1 MNCWMATAK
10 KEHIIDVKLLY
21 RVMRFVKP
29 YKFIFFVSIL
39 FSISLGLLS
48 ISRPIIIEYT
58 VDHFII
64 GKDPEMLLKYTLI
77 MIGLLLLESIF
88 QFLFMYAANWI
99 GQSVIKDIREQLY
112 KKILSFRLKYFDNSP
127 IGALVTRCVS
137 DIETIAE
144 IFSHGVLVI
153 FSDLFKIVII
163 VVWMFSSNVMLSI
176 ISLSVFPLLILA
188 TKYFQRAMKSAFE
201 DERSAISKLN
211 TFVQEHITGMKI
223 VQIFNRESQEL
234 DNFKKTNATFRSA
247 TIKAIWHFSIF
258 LPVIEIMSAIALGAM
273 VWYGGMDILSGGG
286 VTLGLMMAFILLI
299 NMLFRPV
306 RHLADRINVL
316 QRGIVASNRV
326 FKVLDTEE
334 YVNSD
339 VDLMIHEV
347 QGHLKFDRIHF
358 SYIDEEPVLKD
369 VNFEV
374 EAGQTL
380 ALVGATGSGKSSIIN
395 LILRFY
401 NVDSGTIL
409 LDGKDIM
416 QYNVQSL
423 RSHIALVLQDVFL
436 FSDTIYKN
444 IVLDKEIPINEVRDA
459 AKAIGLEDF
468 IEQLPGGYQYNVR
481 ERGVM
486 LSAGQR
492 QLIAFLRAYVCNP
505 SVLILDEATSSVDIQ
520 TEYLIKQSINKLTEG
535 RTSIIIAHRLAT
547 IQNADKIL
555 VMDQGRIVE
564 SGNHSDLMEQKGYYS
579 RLFELQFSS

>member
-29 YKFIFFVSIL
+29 YKFIFFVSIF

-99 GQSVIKDIREQLY
+99 GQSVIKDIRDQLY

-223 VQIFNRESQEL
+223 VQIFNRESNEL
-234 DNFKKTNATFRSA
+234 DNFKKTNAIFRSA
-247 TIKAIWHFSIF
+247 TIRAIWHFSIF

-380 ALVGATGSGKSSIIN
+380 ALVGATGAGKSSIIN

-564 SGNHSDLMEQKGYYS
+564 SGSHSDLMEQKGYYS

>member
-1 MNCWMATAK
+1 MVTIK
-10 KEHIIDVKLLY
+10 KEHIIDVKLLS

-29 YKFIFFVSIL
+29 YKVIFFASIF
-39 FSISLGLLS
+39 FSISLGILS
-48 ISRPIIIEYT
+48 VSRPIIIEYT
-58 VDHFII
+58 VDHFIL
-64 GKDPEMLLKYTLI
+64 GVDTEMLLKYTLI
-77 MIGLLLLESIF
+77 MIGLLLLESIM

-112 KKILSFRLKYFDNSP
+112 QKILSFRLKYFDNTP

-176 ISLSVFPLLILA
+176 ISLSVFPFLILA

-211 TFVQEHITGMKI
+211 TFVQEHISGMKI
-223 VQIFNRESQEL
+223 VQIFNQESQEL
-234 DNFKKTNATFRSA
+234 DNFRKTNATFKSA
-247 TIKAIWHFSIF
+247 TIRAIWYFSIF

-273 VWYGGMDILSGGG
+273 VWFGGMNMLSEGG
-286 VTLGLMMAFILLI
+286 VTLGLIMAFILLI

-326 FKVLDTEE
+326 FKVLDTNEFI
-334 YVNSD
+334 NSD
-339 VDLMIHEV
+339 GDLMMNHV
-347 QGHLKFDRIHF
+347 KGHLKFDRIHF
-358 SYIDEEPVLKD
+358 SYIEEEPVLND
-369 VNFEV
+369 INFELQ
-374 EAGQTL
+374 AGQTL

-409 LDGKDIM
+409 LDDKDIM
-416 QYNVQSL
+416 QYNIKSL
-423 RSHIALVLQDVFL
+423 RSHVALVLQDVFL
-436 FSDTIYKN
+436 FSDTIYNN
-444 IVLDKEIPINEVRDA
+444 IVLDKNISINKVRNA
-459 AKAIGLEDF
+459 AKAIGLEGF

-505 SVLILDEATSSVDIQ
+505 SVLILDEATSSVDTQ
-520 TEYLIKQSINKLTEG
+520 TENLIKQSISKLTKG
-535 RTSIIIAHRLAT
+535 RTSIIIAHRIAT

-555 VMDQGRIVE
+555 VVDKGRIVE
-564 SGNHSDLMEQKGYYS
+564 SGTHLDLLKQKGYYS
-579 RLFELQFSS
+579 KLFELQFSC

>member
-1 MNCWMATAK
+1 MATSK
-10 KEHIIDVKLLY
+10 KEHIIDVKLLS

-29 YKFIFFVSIL
+29 YKVVFFASIF
-39 FSISLGLLS
+39 FSISLGILS
-48 ISRPIIIEYT
+48 VSRPIIIEYT

-64 GKDPEMLLKYTLI
+64 GADSEKLLKYTLI
-77 MIGLLLLESIF
+77 MIGLLLLESIM

-112 KKILSFRLKYFDNSP
+112 KKILSFRLKYFDNTP

-176 ISLSVFPLLILA
+176 ISLSVFPFLILA

-211 TFVQEHITGMKI
+211 TFVQEHISGMKI
-223 VQIFNRESQEL
+223 VQIFNQETQEL
-234 DNFKKTNATFRSA
+234 DNFRKTNATFKSA
-247 TIKAIWHFSIF
+247 TIRAIWYFSIF

-273 VWYGGMDILSGGG
+273 VWFGGMDMLSEGG

-316 QRGIVASNRV
+316 QRGVVASNRV
-326 FKVLDTEE
+326 FKVLDTNEF
-334 YVNSD
+334 VSSD
-339 VDLMIHEV
+339 GDLTIHKV
-347 QGHLKFDRIHF
+347 KGHLKFDRIHF
-358 SYIDEEPVLKD
+358 SYIDDEPVLND
-369 VNFEV
+369 INFEV
-374 EAGQTL
+374 QAGQTL

-409 LDGKDIM
+409 LDGKDIL
-416 QYNVQSL
+416 QYNIQSL
-423 RSHIALVLQDVFL
+423 RSQLALVLQDVFL
-436 FSDTIYKN
+436 FSDTIYNN
-444 IVLDKEIPINEVRDA
+444 IVLDKNISINKVRNA
-459 AKAIGLEDF
+459 AKAIGLEGF

-481 ERGVM
+481 ERGIM

-520 TEYLIKQSINKLTEG
+520 TENLIKQSISKLTKG
-535 RTSIIIAHRLAT
+535 RTSIIIAHRIAT

-555 VMDQGRIVE
+555 VMDKGRIVE
-564 SGNHSDLMEQKGYYS
+564 SGTHSDLLKQKGYYKK
-579 RLFELQFSS
+579 LFELQFSC

>member
-1 MNCWMATAK
+1 MATIK
-10 KEHIIDVKLLY
+10 KEHIIDVKLLS

-29 YKFIFFVSIL
+29 YKVIFFASIF
-39 FSISLGLLS
+39 FSISLGILS
-48 ISRPIIIEYT
+48 VSRPIIIEYT

-64 GKDPEMLLKYTLI
+64 GADREMLLKYTLI
-77 MIGLLLLESIF
+77 MIGLLLLESIM

-112 KKILSFRLKYFDNSP
+112 KKILSFRLKYFDNTP

-176 ISLSVFPLLILA
+176 ISLSVFPFLILA

-211 TFVQEHITGMKI
+211 TFVQEHISGMKI
-223 VQIFNRESQEL
+223 VQIFNQESQEL
-234 DNFKKTNATFRSA
+234 DNFRKTNATFKSA

-273 VWYGGMDILSGGG
+273 VWYGGMDMLSEGG
-286 VTLGLMMAFILLI
+286 VTLGLMMSFILLI

-326 FKVLDTEE
+326 FKVLDTNEF
-334 YVNSD
+334 VNSD
-339 VDLMIHEV
+339 GDLMLQQV
-347 QGHLKFDRIHF
+347 KGHLKFDRIYF
-358 SYIDEEPVLKD
+358 SYIDEEPVLND
-369 VNFEV
+369 INFEV
-374 EAGQTL
+374 KAGQTL

-416 QYNVQSL
+416 QYNIQSL
-423 RSHIALVLQDVFL
+423 RSHVALVLQDVFL
-436 FSDTIYKN
+436 FSDTIYNN
-444 IVLDKEIPINEVRDA
+444 IVLDKEIPIKEVRDA
-459 AKAIGLEDF
+459 AKAIGLEGF
-468 IEQLPGGYQYNVR
+468 IEQLPGGYHYNVR

-486 LSAGQR
+486 LSSGQR

-520 TEYLIKQSINKLTEG
+520 TENLIKQSINKLTEG
-535 RTSIIIAHRLAT
+535 RTSIIIAHRIAT

-555 VMDQGRIVE
+555 VLDKGRIVE
-564 SGNHSDLMEQKGYYS
+564 SGTHSDLLEQKGYYS

>member
-1 MNCWMATAK
+1 MATIK
-10 KEHIIDVKLLY
+10 KEHIIDVKLLS
-21 RVMRFVKP
+21 RVMCFVKP
-29 YKFIFFVSIL
+29 YKVIFFASIF
-39 FSISLGLLS
+39 FSISLGILS
-48 ISRPIIIEYT
+48 VSRPIIIEYT
-58 VDHFII
+58 VDNFII
-64 GKDPEMLLKYTLI
+64 GSNPEMLFKYTLI
-77 MIGLLLLESIF
+77 MIGLLLLESIM

-112 KKILSFRLKYFDNSP
+112 KKILSFRLKYFDNTP
-127 IGALVTRCVS
+127 IGALVTRSVS

-163 VVWMFSSNVMLSI
+163 VVWMFSSNMMLSI
-176 ISLSVFPLLILA
+176 ISLSVFPFLILA

-211 TFVQEHITGMKI
+211 TFVQEHISGIKI
-223 VQIFNRESQEL
+223 VQIFNQESQEL
-234 DNFKKTNATFRSA
+234 DNFRKTNATFKFA

-273 VWYGGMDILSGGG
+273 VWYGGMHMLSEDG

-326 FKVLDTEE
+326 FKVLDTNEF
-334 YVNSD
+334 VNSD
-339 VDLMIHEV
+339 GDLMMHKV

-358 SYIDEEPVLKD
+358 SYIDEEPVLND
-369 VNFEV
+369 INFEV
-374 EAGQTL
+374 QAGQTL

-416 QYNVQSL
+416 QYIIQSL

-436 FSDTIYKN
+436 FSDTIYNN
-444 IVLDKEIPINEVRDA
+444 ILLDKDIPVKEVRNT
-459 AKAIGLEDF
+459 AKAIGLEGF

-486 LSAGQR
+486 LSSGQR

-520 TEYLIKQSINKLTEG
+520 TENLIKQSIIKLTEG
-535 RTSIIIAHRLAT
+535 RTSIIIAHRIAT

-555 VMDQGRIVE
+555 VLDQGRIVE
-564 SGNHSDLMEQKGYYS
+564 SGTHSDLLDQKGYYS
-579 RLFELQFSS
+579 RLFELQFSI

>member
-1 MNCWMATAK
+1 MATIK
-10 KEHIIDVKLLY
+10 KKHIIDVKLLS

-29 YKFIFFVSIL
+29 YKVIFFASIF
-39 FSISLGLLS
+39 FSISLGILS
-48 ISRPIIIEYT
+48 VSRPIIIEYT
-58 VDHFII
+58 VDHFIM
-64 GKDPEMLLKYTLI
+64 GADPEMLLKYTLI
-77 MIGLLLLESIF
+77 MIGFLLLESIM

-112 KKILSFRLKYFDNSP
+112 KKILSFRLKYFDNTP

-163 VVWMFSSNVMLSI
+163 VVWMFSSNMMLTI
-176 ISLSVFPLLILA
+176 ISLSVFPFLILA

-211 TFVQEHITGMKI
+211 TFVQEHISGMKI
-223 VQIFNRESQEL
+223 VQIFNQELQEL
-234 DNFKKTNATFRSA
+234 DNFSKTNATFKFA
-247 TIKAIWHFSIF
+247 TIRAIWYFSIF

-273 VWYGGMDILSGGG
+273 VWFGGMDMLSEGG

-326 FKVLDTEE
+326 FKVLDTNEF
-334 YVNSD
+334 VNSD
-339 VDLMIHEV
+339 GDLMMHQV
-347 QGHLKFDRIHF
+347 KGHLKFDRIYF
-358 SYIDEEPVLKD
+358 SYIDEEPVLNNI
-369 VNFEV
+369 NFEV
-374 EAGQTL
+374 QAGQTL

-416 QYNVQSL
+416 QYNIQSL
-423 RSHIALVLQDVFL
+423 RSHVALVLQDVFL
-436 FSDTIYKN
+436 FSDTIYNN
-444 IVLDKEIPINEVRDA
+444 IVLDKNISINKVRNA
-459 AKAIGLEDF
+459 AKAIGLDGF

-505 SVLILDEATSSVDIQ
+505 GVLILDEATSSVDTQ
-520 TEYLIKQSINKLTEG
+520 TENLIKKSISKLTKG
-535 RTSIIIAHRLAT
+535 RTSIIIAHRIAT

-555 VMDQGRIVE
+555 VMDKGRIVE
-564 SGNHSDLMEQKGYYS
+564 SGTHSDLLKQKGYYS
-579 RLFELQFSS
+579 KLFELQFSG

>member
-10 KEHIIDVKLLY
+10 KEHIIDFKLLY

-29 YKFIFFVSIL
+29 YKFIFFVSIF

-223 VQIFNRESQEL
+223 VQIFNQESQEL

-380 ALVGATGSGKSSIIN
+380 ALVGATGAGKSSIIN

-468 IEQLPGGYQYNVR
+468 IEQLPGGYHYNVR

-564 SGNHSDLMEQKGYYS
+564 SGSHSDLMEQKGYYS